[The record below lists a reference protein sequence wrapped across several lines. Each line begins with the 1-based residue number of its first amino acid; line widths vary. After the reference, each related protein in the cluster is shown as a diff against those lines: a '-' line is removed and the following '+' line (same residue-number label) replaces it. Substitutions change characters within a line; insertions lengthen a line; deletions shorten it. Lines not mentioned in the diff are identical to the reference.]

1 MEPKDGGSIPSAG
14 RDPGSRKARPKVRD
28 GEGTLAAAPAW
39 VPYSQRAIDHQR
51 HSRDG
56 LMSHVANVINE
67 QLNSLDAQRL
77 PELVKPDGAG
87 YMPLYCVAQWIV
99 THGGT
104 RVINRFD
111 EVLWREAY
119 KVLLDRIASEDVK
132 VLGLGVRDGA
142 TETVSGIHFASC
154 SVAYPFSDTPLDLI
168 LSKELCLFSRPY
180 LDDEHWRRGFDD
192 SLEDRRGAR
201 WRRLMVLKADVARY
215 WPFAAALDHG
225 PPTHTPAARPTKPA
239 GRRGTPP
246 KADWSAI
253 EEAFRHEVADRGIPD
268 ETNVDGWQWQADV
281 QRWLSNILIRE
292 RVKSVSKSTLRRRA
306 KDFLSRAREGS

>member
-1 MEPKDGGSIPSAG
+1 MEPKHGGSIPSAE

-56 LMSHVANVINE
+56 LMSHVANVIDE
-67 QLNSLDAQRL
+67 QLNSLQL

-132 VLGLGVRDGA
+132 VLGVRDGA

-154 SVAYPFSDTPLDLI
+154 SVVYPFSDAPLDLI

-192 SLEDRRGAR
+192 TLEDRRGAR

-215 WPFAAALDHG
+215 WPFAAALDHRTVTGGGNG
-225 PPTHTPAARPTKPA
+225 PPTHAPAARPTRRQPLRDRARRALDELYPNGVPDPTSKSNAELVSAVDAHIAKKRETCLSRDTILRAA
-239 GRRGTPP
+239 GRL
-246 KADWSAI
+246 K
-253 EEAFRHEVADRGIPD
+253 
-268 ETNVDGWQWQADV
+268 
-281 QRWLSNILIRE
+281 QR
-292 RVKSVSKSTLRRRA
+292 K
-306 KDFLSRAREGS
+306 